1 MGLFVGISKWHL
13 SEKSVMWKHRN
24 TVVGDH
30 HFVGHKTKMYCG
42 RCSLR
47 LMYTLKLH
55 RLLFSDNH
63 MPGWH
68 KMMWWTRFGLWSLT
82 LTYVQ
87 YCISQQHNQW
97 PQTECCQQVNLSW
110 QHIVPTDEE
119 DCMPVS
125 GIRHLHQSRD
135 KADGVQ
141 SNRSPHTPLCLR
153 NVDSVPTSW

>member
-1 MGLFVGISKWHL
+1 M
-13 SEKSVMWKHRN
+13 EKSVRWKHSN
-24 TVVGDH
+24 TVVGGRH
-30 HFVGHKTKMYCG
+30 SVGHKTKMYCR
-42 RCSLR
+42 RCSSQ

-97 PQTECCQQVNLSW
+97 PQTECCQQ
-110 QHIVPTDEE
+110 DY
-119 DCMPVS
+119 MPVS

-135 KADGVQ
+135 KAEGVQ
-141 SNRSPHTPLCLR
+141 SNRSPHTPLCPP
-153 NVDSVPTSW
+153 NSAS